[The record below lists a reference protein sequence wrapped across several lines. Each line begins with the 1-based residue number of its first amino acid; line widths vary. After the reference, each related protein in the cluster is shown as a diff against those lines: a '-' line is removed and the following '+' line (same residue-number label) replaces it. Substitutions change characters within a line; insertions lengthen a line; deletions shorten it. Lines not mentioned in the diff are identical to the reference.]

1 MEAEAY
7 YMLVKEKEIQPINDF
22 CTYCSKIIASN
33 LLFSSMDLKKELEE
47 NEERRS

>member
-7 YMLVKEKEIQPINDF
+7 YMLVNEKEIQPINDF
-22 CTYCSKIIASN
+22 YIYCSKIKGSN
-33 LLFSSMDLKKELEE
+33 LLFPSMNLKKELEE